1 MKYKPEHCQE
11 CGHDEF
17 CSQPNQY
24 DIYCADG
31 NGRIILSESTSVDDE
46 GRIYCR
52 ECDALYTGPAE
63 IVM

>member
-1 MKYKPEHCQE
+1 MKHKPDRCQE

-24 DIYCADG
+24 DIYHAE
-31 NGRIILSESTSVDDE
+31 NGRIVFSESTSVDDD

-52 ECDALYTGPAE
+52 ECEAPYKGPAE